1 VWILRG
7 SGRPAQ
13 RGRFVTFGNNR
24 CPPTHPVAPVSA
36 PISDDPLQRWAQN
49 TSGFDLTAFHRSAA
63 NTPFR
68 LTAEADWLLG
78 AGVQAAQLESS
89 DEENVSFEVVS
100 QIQTA
105 GVITGILGYMRAH
118 LDHRDGVTLTNDPAG
133 SDQFNRWH
141 LYHPVEPTL
150 QVEPGAEVCMS
161 FTINQ
166 RGHITNWQT
175 SVGDEARSAS
185 QFFGDFLDP
194 LVMFDPPGDVVP
206 QLNRSGQC
214 RRAVLEAMAAGRS
227 FADIVELITA
237 DYDEQFGTRDEA
249 RRYARDMVARFCE
262 RT

>member
-1 VWILRG
+1 
-7 SGRPAQ
+7 
-13 RGRFVTFGNNR
+13 
-24 CPPTHPVAPVSA
+24 
-36 PISDDPLQRWAQN
+36 
-49 TSGFDLTAFHRSAA
+49 
-63 NTPFR
+63 
-68 LTAEADWLLG
+68 
-78 AGVQAAQLESS
+78 
-89 DEENVSFEVVS
+89 
-100 QIQTA
+100 
-105 GVITGILGYMRAH
+105 MRAH
-118 LDHRDGVTLTNDPAG
+118 LDHRDGISLTNDATVPG
-133 SDQFNRWH
+133 YLHRWH
-141 LYHPVEPTL
+141 LYHPVEPTV
-150 QVEPGAEVCMS
+150 QVEPRDEVRTS

-166 RGHITNWQT
+166 LGHITNWQI

-262 RT
+262 QT